1 MGIRD
6 IPTKNNLIKL
16 KAFIK
21 QSKEG
26 RSLLEQ
32 KKLILKNE
40 LDKYKRK
47 EIELKKNGNKIVEDA
62 YNALNLANVDIGID
76 EILDISTGVKID
88 SNIDIRYISIM
99 GVEIPSIVYEE
110 PNIKINYGLYNTTSA
125 VDEAITKFIE
135 LKKYLIELAQIEN
148 IIYRL
153 NNDIEKVQRR
163 TNALSEIIIPRDEQ
177 IAKNIQNILEE
188 AEREEFARLKVM
200 KKKGVR
206 NDV

>member
-110 PNIKINYGLYNTTSA
+110 PDIKINYGLYNTTSA

>member
-16 KAFIK
+16 RNFIK

-26 RSLLEQ
+26 QSLLEQ
-32 KKLILKNE
+32 KKLILQNE
-40 LDKYKRK
+40 LEKYKKK
-47 EIELKKNGNKIVEDA
+47 EKELQETGNSIVADA
-62 YNALNLANVDIGID
+62 YMALNLANVDIGID

-88 SNIDIRYISIM
+88 NNIDIRYISIM

-110 PNIKINYGLYNTTSA
+110 PNIKINYGLYNTTAA
-125 VDEAITKFIE
+125 VDEAITKFAKV
-135 LKKYLIELAQIEN
+135 KKYLIELAQIEN

-153 NNDIEKVQRR
+153 NRSIEKVQRR
-163 TNALSEIIIPRDEQ
+163 SNALSEIIIPRDEQ

-200 KKKGVR
+200 KKKI
-206 NDV
+206 

>member
-40 LDKYKRK
+40 LDKYKQK
-47 EIELKKNGNKIVEDA
+47 EKELKEKGKSIILDA
-62 YNALNLANVDIGID
+62 YTALNLANVDIGID
-76 EILDISTGVKID
+76 EILDISTGVKSD
-88 SNIDIRYISIM
+88 NNIDIRYISIM

-153 NNDIEKVQRR
+153 NNNIEKVQRR

-177 IAKNIQNILEE
+177 IAKKIQNILEE

-200 KKKGVR
+200 KKKEVR

>member
-26 RSLLEQ
+26 QSLLEQ
-32 KKLILKNE
+32 KKLILQNE
-40 LDKYKRK
+40 LEKYKKREK
-47 EIELKKNGNKIVEDA
+47 ELKENGKNIISDA
-62 YNALNLANVDIGID
+62 YSALDMANVDIGID
-76 EILDISTGVKID
+76 EILDISTGVKSD
-88 SNIDIRYISIM
+88 NNIDIRYISIM
-99 GVEIPSIVYEE
+99 GVEIPSIVYNE
-110 PNIKINYGLYNTTSA
+110 PNIKINYGLYNTTAA
-125 VDEAITKFIE
+125 VDEAIIKFSE
-135 LKKYLIELAQIEN
+135 LKKYLIEVAQIEN

-153 NNDIEKVQRR
+153 NKSIEKVQRR

-177 IAKNIQNILEE
+177 IAKDIQNILDE

-200 KKKGVR
+200 KKR
-206 NDV
+206 TR